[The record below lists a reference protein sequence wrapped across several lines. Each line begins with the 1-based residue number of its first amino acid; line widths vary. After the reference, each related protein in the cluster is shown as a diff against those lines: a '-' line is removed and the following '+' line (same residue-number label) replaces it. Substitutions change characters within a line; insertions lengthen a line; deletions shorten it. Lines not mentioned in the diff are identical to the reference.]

1 MTSSDAGRRVP
12 RPLPGATVLQIIPTL
27 ADDLIGRAAV
37 DIAWALLRAGARA
50 IVAADAGELAAE
62 LKAFGGE
69 WIAFSSASANPFRL
83 ARNRR
88 ELAGVVTRERI
99 DIVHTSGV
107 GGTLSAAGVG
117 STAAARLVT
126 TYPGQVGRRDDA
138 SYVRALARCERII
151 THSGYVADLL
161 IDRDQFPRERFAI
174 VPPRV
179 DTTWFDPATVSVD
192 RVKALRREWQI
203 RRGERIVLVP
213 GRIDPV
219 KGQLAMVDAVRTLT
233 TGGMQQVVF
242 VLAGD
247 DQGNLEYARAVRNA
261 VTAQGLEQSF
271 RLVGPCPDMPA
282 AYAAADF
289 VAVPVAEPPGFARTA
304 AEALAMGRP
313 VVTTAIGSLPEI
325 VLTPPL
331 VSEDSRTGWLADPN
345 DPLALARAIA
355 TAASLDLSGLRV
367 LGARARKL
375 AVLLFAPERVAAAT
389 LGVYSTLLAGEA

>member
-1 MTSSDAGRRVP
+1 MTSSDVGRRVP
-12 RPLPGATVLQIIPTL
+12 RPLPGATVLQIIPAL

-107 GGTLSAAGVG
+107 NGTLSAAGVG
-117 STAAARLVT
+117 GTTAARLVT

-219 KGQLAMVDAVRTLT
+219 KGQLAMVDAVRTLI

-271 RLVGPCPDMPA
+271 RLVGLCPDMPA
-282 AYAAADF
+282 AYAAADS

-313 VVTTAIGSLPEI
+313 VVGTAIGSLPEI

-345 DPLALARAIA
+345 DPMALARAVA